1 MARYAKLAG
10 VLFLLSMIGGGLGEA
25 YVPGKLIVSSD
36 AAMTAANLKSS
47 DFLFRFGFAA
57 YLIEAI
63 CDIALAWGLLRAAAS
78 RASRARVARC
88 IFRTR
93 LDGCFRFRG
102 TVLSRVIAGVAR
114 RGVSE
119 VVLEN
124 FDFVAKDGALASAR
138 RRHDVVLNSIG
149 NIRARQS
156 KEKPNEITVDVVDGQ
171 SISGK
176 ITIEPSS

>member
-1 MARYAKLAG
+1 MKKSIVVALCALFVSSSLLAG
-10 VLFLLSMIGGGLGEA
+10 EGIGGVEVGIRKKTVTRVTERQTTAKDGTFSFKNLGA
-25 YVPGKLIVSSD
+25 GSYVISISMPASTNPN
-36 AAMTAANLKSS
+36 AKSFFES
-47 DFLFRFGFAA
+47 RSNMR
-57 YLIEAI
+57 
-63 CDIALAWGLLRAAAS
+63 IAL
-78 RASRARVARC
+78 VAENPDK
-88 IFRTR
+88 TR
-93 LDGCFRFRG
+93 SDP
-102 TVLSRVIAGVAR
+102 
-114 RGVSE
+114 
-119 VVLEN
+119 EN